1 MATKKS
7 NDMKELRKT
16 AREFQSSGK
25 KMSKDIN
32 KNLKS
37 VQKARKK
44 TKSDKRVDFAK
55 RLERHKEKVRAEIK
69 KMQAEGLTVPQATI
83 DLANEPTPYM
93 IQEKTYNRKMQ
104 GLNMNTVRSRARIVI
119 PEVYH
124 PTDAS
129 RKIVGDIDTEVRVTN
144 LKNNINK
151 ILKDADPSTRLANT
165 LQLMVVIK
173 EGKPAAPGMDN
184 EFFTIDSTYDP
195 KKDYELSKHIKF
207 KKINVEEAR
216 EILKNPFTNYN
227 ANEEYKKV
235 TPYVSNIQSS
245 KYLSNMPMKTIMD
258 LDYIMNTSYAW
269 LVAKRGS
276 YDSKQVKSKWV
287 RLFKHVEDV
296 YKTDKD
302 GLSRIISM
310 IENGENFETII
321 DEANSIIKGAM
332 NDSGHMK
339 YGNKRVWVTHK

>member
-1 MATKKS
+1 MAAKKKKI
-7 NDMKELRKT
+7 DKRIHFADLLRK
-16 AREFQSSGK
+16 Q
-25 KMSKDIN
+25 
-32 KNLKS
+32 
-37 VQKARKK
+37 
-44 TKSDKRVDFAK
+44 
-55 RLERHKEKVRAEIK
+55 KEKVRNFIS
-69 KMQAEGLTVPQATI
+69 KMRANGFTVAKETI
-83 DLANEPTPYM
+83 ALANEPTPTM
-93 IQEKTYNRKMQ
+93 IQEKTYKEKMV
-104 GLNMNTVRSRARIVI
+104 GLNINRVKSQARIVI
-119 PEVYH
+119 SEIYH

-129 RKIVGDIDTEVRVTN
+129 RKITGDIDTEVRVTN

-165 LQLMVVIK
+165 LQLMVVIR
-173 EGKPAAPGMDN
+173 EGKPAAPGMEN

-207 KKINVEEAR
+207 KKISVDEAR

-227 ANEEYKKV
+227 ANEEYKKI
-235 TPYVSNIQSS
+235 TPYVSNVQSS
-245 KYLSNMPMKTIMD
+245 KYLSSMPMKTVMD

-321 DEANSIIKGAM
+321 DEANSIIKDAM
-332 NDSGHMK
+332 KGD
-339 YGNKRVWVTHK
+339 

>member
-1 MATKKS
+1 MATKK
-7 NDMKELRKT
+7 
-16 AREFQSSGK
+16 K
-25 KMSKDIN
+25 KI
-32 KNLKS
+32 
-37 VQKARKK
+37 
-44 TKSDKRVDFAK
+44 DKRVHFADLLRK
-55 RLERHKEKVRAEIK
+55 QKEKVRNFIS
-69 KMQAEGLTVPQATI
+69 KMRANGFTVAKETI
-83 DLANEPTPYM
+83 ALANEPTPAM
-93 IQEKTYNRKMQ
+93 IQEKTYREKMV
-104 GLNMNTVRSRARIVI
+104 GLNINRVKSQARIVI
-119 PEVYH
+119 SEIYH

-129 RKIVGDIDTEVRVTN
+129 RKITGDIDTEVRVTN

-165 LQLMVVIK
+165 LQLMVVIR
-173 EGKPAAPGMDN
+173 EGKPAAPGMEN
-184 EFFTIDSTYDP
+184 EFFTIDSSYDP

-207 KKINVEEAR
+207 KKISVDEAR

-227 ANEEYKKV
+227 ANEEYKKI
-235 TPYVSNIQSS
+235 TPYVSNVQSS
-245 KYLSNMPMKTIMD
+245 KYLSSMPMKTIMD

-269 LVAKRGS
+269 LVAKRGT

-321 DEANSIIKGAM
+321 DEANSIIKDAM
-332 NDSGHMK
+332 KGD
-339 YGNKRVWVTHK
+339 